1 MSTKYGIRKGQEIAV
16 MFYRDQEFLGAA
28 IIQPTVEDQVGIHL
42 HTYDDTDLLVLSEA
56 AAAALGA
63 IRFEIDKPRLRKAI
77 AERIKELE
85 ELSEGEEGSNPP
97 PPPTTDSPELP
108 F

>member
-1 MSTKYGIRKGQEIAV
+1 MSNKYGIRKGQEIAV
-16 MFYRDQEFLGAA
+16 LFYRDHDFLGAA

-42 HTYDDTDLLVLSEA
+42 HTYDEADLVVLQEA

-63 IRFEIDKPRLRKAI
+63 IRFESDKPRLRKMI
-77 AERIKELE
+77 ADRIKELS
-85 ELSEGEEGSNPP
+85 ELGEQDGSSDPP
-97 PPPTTDSPELP
+97 APLNGNLP